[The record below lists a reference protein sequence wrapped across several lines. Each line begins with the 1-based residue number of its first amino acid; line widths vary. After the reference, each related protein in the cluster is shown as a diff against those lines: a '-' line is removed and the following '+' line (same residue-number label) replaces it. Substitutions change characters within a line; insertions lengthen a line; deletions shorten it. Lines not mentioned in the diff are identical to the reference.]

1 VAVVAWVG
9 VAVGV
14 TEMRWP
20 TLFVCV
26 AGSALGSAALAEDR
40 IALQT
45 YKYTEATDRMVVR
58 ATNVDVDKDFGVN
71 WSAQFHLGVDAIS
84 GATPCWKPKAGYA
97 NEYASG
103 LCQVGAETRQS
114 VSASVLRRDASRHEY
129 RLGFAHSAETDFVSR
144 ELSAQAQIWH
154 DEAHNRAYTVA
165 ASLQDNTS
173 VATGNTNNTA
183 NLGSRAY
190 SLQWGVN
197 QVLDRSSTLQANVHV
212 GRDVG
217 YLSNHYLKIVRDDG
231 AGQHVLALDARPALR
246 QNAGVSVRWIKAWGE
261 PFKTN
266 LWYRH
271 DRDSWWVA
279 SHTLEAKAYWDI
291 NAQWRLNP
299 VLRWFTQ
306 TSANFYRGY
315 GDAVNTFA
323 ASGPGSNDARL
334 GALHSTTAQLH
345 AQYQADKNWSLN
357 LGVSAYRQS
366 TGLHATWATAGFVF
380 KY

>member
-1 VAVVAWVG
+1 
-9 VAVGV
+9 
-14 TEMRWP
+14 MRWP
-20 TLFVCV
+20 TLFLCV
-26 AGSALGSAALAEDR
+26 AGSVLGSCAMAEDR

-45 YKYTEATDRMVVR
+45 YKYVEGGERMAVR
-58 ATNVDVDKDFGVN
+58 ATNVDVDKDFGVD

-97 NEYASG
+97 HEYASG

-114 VSASVLRRDASRHEY
+114 VAAAVLRRDASRNAY
-129 RLGFAHSAETDFVSR
+129 RLGFAHSSEPDFVSR
-144 ELSAQAQIWH
+144 EFSGQAQFWH
-154 DEAHNRAYTVA
+154 DEAHNRLYTVA

-173 VATGNTNNTA
+173 VATSNTNNTA

-190 SLQWGVN
+190 GLQMGVS
-197 QVLDRSSTLQANVHV
+197 QVLDRSSTLEPSVHA

-231 AGQHVLALDARPALR
+231 AGQHVLAFDARPEAR
-246 QNAGVSVRWIKAWGE
+246 HNAGASVRWIKAWGA
-261 PFKTN
+261 PLKTH

-271 DRDSWWVA
+271 DRDSWGVV
-279 SHTLEAKAYWDI
+279 SHTWEAKAYWDI

-299 VLRWFTQ
+299 VLRWMSQ
-306 TSANFYRGY
+306 TSADFYRGY
-315 GDAVNTFA
+315 GDVVNTFA

-345 AQYQADKNWSLN
+345 VQYQADKNWSLN
-357 LGVSAYRQS
+357 LGASSYRQS
-366 TGLHATWATAGFVF
+366 TGLHAKWMAAGFVF